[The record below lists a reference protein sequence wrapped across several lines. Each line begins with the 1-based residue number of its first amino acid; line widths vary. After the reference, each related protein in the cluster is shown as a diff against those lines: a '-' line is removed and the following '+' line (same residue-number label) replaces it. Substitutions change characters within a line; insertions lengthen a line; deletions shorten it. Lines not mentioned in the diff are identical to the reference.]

1 MSTIKAFLEAAKSL
15 VTLGAGAN
23 AAARQQIREVTG
35 QLADELDRALS
46 LADSYLV
53 GVRYSRD
60 DTELAAYL
68 YDARPKLMGSYH
80 EHHICAG
87 LYQLAD
93 KFGQLFDPTRFS
105 VSLDS
110 YNEIPQLIEHLK
122 NGERAVIDDLDELIG
137 QFQDLAA
144 RLDAAPAGQK
154 DDARAAILASADY
167 FRDKLV
173 QQRKQ
178 LKSSRRRIVDTL

>member
-1 MSTIKAFLEAAKSL
+1 MSTIKAFLEAGKSL
-15 VTLGAGAN
+15 ITLGASTN
-23 AAARQQIREVTG
+23 AASRQEIREVTG

-53 GVRYSRD
+53 GVRFSKD
-60 DTELAAYL
+60 DHELAAYL
-68 YDARPKLMGSYH
+68 YDARAKLMGSYH

-105 VSLDS
+105 VSLGS
-110 YNEIPQLIEHLK
+110 YREIPQLIEHLK

-137 QFQDLAA
+137 QFHALAA
-144 RLDAAPAGQK
+144 QLDAAPAGQK
-154 DDARAAILASADY
+154 DETRAAILASADD
-167 FRDKLV
+167 FRDKLT

-178 LKSSRRRIVDTL
+178 LKSSRRQIVDSV